1 MNNKDRD
8 AVNFLLAKEE
18 LVTSQFHSTASEIMK
33 YGADSE
39 RGKDELNML
48 IKNVKRVLE
57 SIESTYLK

>member
-8 AVNFLLAKEE
+8 AVNFLLKKEE
-18 LVTSQFHSTASEIMK
+18 LVTVQFHSAASEIMK

-48 IKNVKRVLE
+48 IENIKRVLK